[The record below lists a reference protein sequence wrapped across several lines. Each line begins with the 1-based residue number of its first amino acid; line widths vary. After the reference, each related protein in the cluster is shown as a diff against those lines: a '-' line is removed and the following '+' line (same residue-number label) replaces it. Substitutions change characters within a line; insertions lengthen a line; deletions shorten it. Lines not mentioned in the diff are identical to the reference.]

1 MTRCQRKLNEKYFLY
16 TLTTRCTC
24 DKIRIE
30 RKKKKEDAF
39 GTRKEAEGM
48 NTSQK
53 ELDAR
58 ELLEQLNR
66 LPEAARIRV
75 GYIIQGAALVAGN
88 HSPQEPDPERNDPA
102 A

>member
-1 MTRCQRKLNEKYFLY
+1 MLLKSIDN
-16 TLTTRCTC
+16 TLFVCYYVLRTQQSKTKCVLSKG
-24 DKIRIE
+24 DDE
-30 RKKKKEDAF
+30 
-39 GTRKEAEGM
+39 M
-48 NTSQK
+48 NTSKK